1 MTEPQWAVL
10 LFENVCQVPLD
21 PIFFIGVSVTLGFES
36 VDLQSEKCT
45 QARVLLRRICIT
57 CKLVICGKV
66 RGSILFHFSD
76 DLLSFSLVVESKFKT
91 RFPGVNPEILELIRY
106 MNGQRH

>member
-36 VDLQSEKCT
+36 IDLQREKRT
-45 QARVLLRRICIT
+45 QARVLRVGQGFYFVQLLT
-57 CKLVICGKV
+57 E
-66 RGSILFHFSD
+66 

-106 MNGQRH
+106 MNSQRH